1 MWTSDIRT
9 SVPGPGSVSTSLA
22 RPSHLGRSNWT
33 TSNAFPTLGRA
44 FSISS
49 CVISVLLPLGFDC
62 GLDWAARTDGTSRTA
77 LTRSS
82 PRAILDMSLPDGRSR
97 KIAQLRRGRLLETRT
112 EPAVQLTGSVSASLR
127 NSGEHQVPGARHIH
141 IEIHSTPED

>member
-33 TSNAFPTLGRA
+33 TSNAFPTLWRA

-49 CVISVLLPLGFDC
+49 CVISVLLPLGLDC
-62 GLDWAARTDGTSRTA
+62 GLDCATAADATSAIAHNGPNARTIVNMGPSVGGVTDTRLPAEKITPHRARRAPPNPHVSRHLPA
-77 LTRSS
+77 
-82 PRAILDMSLPDGRSR
+82 PRP
-97 KIAQLRRGRLLETRT
+97 
-112 EPAVQLTGSVSASLR
+112 
-127 NSGEHQVPGARHIH
+127 
-141 IEIHSTPED
+141 